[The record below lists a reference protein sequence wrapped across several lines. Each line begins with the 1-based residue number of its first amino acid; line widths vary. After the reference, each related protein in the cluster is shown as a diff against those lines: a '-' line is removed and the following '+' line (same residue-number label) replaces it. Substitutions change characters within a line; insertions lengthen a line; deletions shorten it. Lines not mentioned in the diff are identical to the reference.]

1 MRCNITQFFSGGKSP
16 VIPADLG
23 KNMPSDHVRS
33 LSYDVT
39 TKNAPHFVLKM
50 RTLKSERGMQL
61 INPLPVLGSV
71 FYADSKNRVHFF
83 YQAKF
88 LTHALW

>member
-1 MRCNITQFFSGGKSP
+1 MRHITLKNEKKFFSIRGSP
-16 VIPADLG
+16 GQPHI
-23 KNMPSDHVRS
+23 RS
-33 LSYDVT
+33 LSYDVI

-71 FYADSKNRVHFF
+71 FDADSKNRVHFF